1 MRTLFLVLAFLL
13 GLAQPSDAKRIAL
26 VMGNGTYA
34 HAGLL
39 TNPPND
45 ARDVG
50 AALSTL
56 GFDVK
61 VVVDADLGAMQS
73 AVKALARDAE
83 GADVVLAY
91 YAGHGIEISGQNYL
105 IPVDAKLA
113 EALDAPKEALALDTV
128 MREVFAH
135 GKFRLIVL
143 DACRDSPFA
152 GSLRQRDGGIRRGL
166 AEPATFPENMLVA
179 YAAKAGT
186 VAQDGPPGGNSPFTS
201 AFLKALQTPKQDVRL
216 LLRNVL
222 TDVMQATQ
230 FQQAPFTYGNIS
242 AAEIHLNQGSTSR

>member
-39 TNPPND
+39 TYPPND

-91 YAGHGIEISGQNYL
+91 YAGHGIEIGGQNYL

-113 EALDAPKEALALDTV
+113 KALDAPKEALALDTV
-128 MREVFAH
+128 MREVSAH

-166 AEPATFPENMLVA
+166 AEPATFPKTCSSLTPPRRVRWRKTGRP
-179 YAAKAGT
+179 AATAHLP
-186 VAQDGPPGGNSPFTS
+186 A
-201 AFLKALQTPKQDVRL
+201 AF
-216 LLRNVL
+216 
-222 TDVMQATQ
+222 
-230 FQQAPFTYGNIS
+230 
-242 AAEIHLNQGSTSR
+242 SRRCRRRSRMCDCC

>member
-1 MRTLFLVLAFLL
+1 LFLGLAILI
-13 GLAQPSDAKRIAL
+13 GLAQPCDAKRVGL
-26 VMGNGTYA
+26 VIGNGTYA
-34 HAGLL
+34 YAGVL
-39 TNPPND
+39 TNPAND

-50 AALSTL
+50 AALRTL
-56 GFDVK
+56 GFDVR
-61 VVVDADLGAMQS
+61 VVIDADLAAMQS
-73 AVKALARDAE
+73 AVKTLARDAE
-83 GADVVLAY
+83 GAEAVLVY
-91 YAGHGIEISGQNYL
+91 YAGHGIEINGQNYL

-128 MREVFAH
+128 MREVSAH

-152 GSLRQRDGGIRRGL
+152 DSLRQRDAGVRRGL
-166 AEPATFPENMLVA
+166 AEPAANPGNMLVA

-186 VAQDGPPGGNSPFTS
+186 VAQDGLPGGNSPFTS
-201 AFLKALQTPKQDVRL
+201 AFLKALQTPKLDVRL
-216 LLRNVL
+216 MLRNVL

-242 AAEIHLNQGSTSR
+242 AAEIHINQGSASR